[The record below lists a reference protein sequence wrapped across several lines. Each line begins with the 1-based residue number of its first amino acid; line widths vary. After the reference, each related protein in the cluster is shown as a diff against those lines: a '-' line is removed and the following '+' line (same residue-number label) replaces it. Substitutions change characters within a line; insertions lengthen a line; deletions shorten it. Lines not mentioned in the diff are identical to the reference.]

1 MNEHRP
7 AGCHP
12 WGMMLPPPPAATVAR
27 LYTPAPLSAHPLALR
42 PRDARRMAAMLA
54 SLRPGVFA

>member
-1 MNEHRP
+1 
-7 AGCHP
+7 
-12 WGMMLPPPPAATVAR
+12 MMLPPPPAAAIVAR
-27 LYTPAPLSAHPLALR
+27 PYAPAPLFAHPLALR

>member
-1 MNEHRP
+1 MNTGPR
-7 AGCHP
+7 GVTLG
-12 WGMMLPPPPAATVAR
+12 GMMLPPPPAATVAR
-27 LYTPAPLSAHPLALR
+27 FYTPAPLSAHPLALR